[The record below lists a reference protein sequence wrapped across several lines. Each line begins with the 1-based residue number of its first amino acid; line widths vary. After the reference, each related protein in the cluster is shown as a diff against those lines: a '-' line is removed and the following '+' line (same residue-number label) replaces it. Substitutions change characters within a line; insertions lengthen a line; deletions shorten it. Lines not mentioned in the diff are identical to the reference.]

1 MPFIP
6 HTPDEVAAMLN
17 AVGVADMEALFDEI
31 PSSIRSDALE
41 RVPSGMSE
49 MAMLRWMTERAR
61 LDEGVLCFAGAG
73 SYDHHIPAAVWDL
86 ASRGEFMTAYTPYQ
100 AEASQG
106 TLQVIFEYQSMMSEL
121 TAMDASNAS
130 VYDGA
135 SGLGEAVLMAVRAN
149 KRAKSRTVLMA
160 ESVHP
165 HYREVVANI
174 VGNQGVRIETL
185 SLQDGS
191 TELTELN
198 ERDAPAAV
206 VVQQPNFFGLL
217 EPVDAITDWAHAQGA
232 LLIGLVN
239 PMTLSVLKPPG
250 HWGSGAA
257 GQTAVKA
264 VAEAGAGVVEGS
276 TSADVSNHA
285 NLGKGKRNTTVEK
298 GAYGADIVC
307 GDGQPFG
314 VPMASG
320 GPSFGFLCCRREI
333 IRQMPGRLV
342 GLTEDL
348 DGKPGYTLTLQ
359 AREQHI
365 RRGKATSNICTN
377 QGLLVTAA
385 TIHMALLGARG
396 LREVALACRR
406 NTQQL
411 VARLTQIEGVGTR
424 FNAPCFH
431 ECALQLP
438 VSAPAVL
445 NALCDRGVLG
455 GVALGDYFPD
465 MRNTLLVCATE
476 KRTEGDI
483 ETYASA
489 LEQVLRH
496 GAAESS

>member
-1 MPFIP
+1 
-6 HTPDEVAAMLN
+6 MLK
-17 AVGVADMEALFDEI
+17 AIGVADLEALFDEI
-31 PSSIRSDALE
+31 PASIRSDALD
-41 RVPSGMSE
+41 RVPAGMGE
-49 MAMLRWMTERAR
+49 MDMLRWMTERAG
-61 LDEGVLCFAGAG
+61 LDEAPLCFAGAG

-121 TAMDASNAS
+121 TAMDVSNAS

-149 KRAKSRTVLMA
+149 KRANGREVLMA
-160 ESVHP
+160 GSVHP

-174 VGNQGVRIETL
+174 VGNQGMRIATL
-185 SLQDGS
+185 PMRNGITDLD
-191 TELTELN
+191 ELSG
-198 ERDAPAAV
+198 RDAPVAV

-232 LLIGLVN
+232 LVVALVN
-239 PMTLSVLKPPG
+239 PMTLAVLKPPG
-250 HWGSGAA
+250 CWGCG
-257 GQTAVKA
+257 GT
-264 VAEAGAGVVEGS
+264 AGALPERGANAAVGAEPTGADEAEGRATTNDS
-276 TSADVSNHA
+276 RRATP
-285 NLGKGKRNTTVEK
+285 GKGKRKPTFDRSR
-298 GAYGADIVC
+298 AGADIVC
-307 GDGQPFG
+307 GDGQPLG

-385 TIHMALLGARG
+385 TIHMALLGAQG
-396 LREVALACRR
+396 LAKVALACRR
-406 NTQQL
+406 NTGDL
-411 VARLTQIEGVGTR
+411 VARLTQIEGVGAH
-424 FNAPCFH
+424 FNAPFFH
-431 ECALQLP
+431 ECAVRLP
-438 VSAPAVL
+438 KPAAPVV
-445 NALCDRGVLG
+445 NALLDRGVLG
-455 GVALGDYFPD
+455 GVALGGYFPN
-465 MRNTLLVCATE
+465 MANTLLVCATE
-476 KRTEGDI
+476 KRTADDI
-483 ETYASA
+483 EAYGRA
-489 LEQVLRH
+489 LEQVLR
-496 GAAESS
+496 GGV